1 MPIHVGVDIGSISVN
16 TVVVDGDG
24 AILYEKYSYCHGQP
38 FRRVLDVFQE
48 LQERFDFAELRTL
61 SFTGS
66 GGEKAAELLGGGFV
80 NEVVAQSRAV
90 SELYPEA
97 RTVIEMG
104 GEDSKLMF
112 MEETASGSQ
121 LEDFVMNSICAAGTG
136 SFLDQQ
142 AKRIGVSIEEEFGRL
157 ALKSQDPP
165 RIAGRCSVFA
175 KSDMIHLQQIA
186 TPVED
191 IVAGLCFAVARN
203 FKSSMGRGREFRK
216 PVVFQG
222 GVSQNAG
229 VVRAFREIL
238 DLAEGELIV
247 PAQNTSMGALGS
259 VYQRVGELSGVARRN
274 GDPPESDAYR
284 GLEALEAYL
293 ENQRAE
299 GSTLDRLVPTDAV
312 YSKDTRPLPESG
324 EPLEVYLGLDIGSLS
339 TNVVLIDADN
349 QVVARRYLRT
359 VSRPLEAIR
368 RGLSEIADE
377 VGERVVVKSAGTTGS
392 GRYLTGDFIGADSI
406 RNEITA
412 QATAAIAHD
421 RTVDTIFEIGGQ
433 DSKYISIRDG
443 VVVDFEMNKVCA
455 AGTGSFLEEQA
466 EKLDIS
472 IEDQF
477 AELAFTSPTPAQLG
491 DRCTVFME
499 SDLNGH
505 QQKGAATRD
514 LVGGLAYSIVHNYLQ
529 KVVGDKRIGEH
540 IFFQGGV
547 TNNRAVVA
555 AFQQVTGKRI
565 TVPPHFDVTGAIGA
579 AILARESLTEGEQT
593 RFKGF
598 DVSKR
603 NYSVDKFT
611 CKSCANQCEI
621 RRVRIEGEKRPLFY
635 GGRCEKWEKD
645 ERKGKG
651 VGIPNLFEEREMMLR
666 GDFVEVAPET
676 VAAGSGG
683 TGSGGTGAPAAG
695 DASAPGDAT
704 AAENGTNGSRPVT
717 IGLPRGLMIYWQQFP
732 FWRTFFQQLGFRV
745 VLSRESDRRLV
756 SRSLENITAET
767 CFPVEVMTGHVLDL
781 FDQGVDY
788 VFAPFVVNSQA
799 EEGNPTVNY
808 NCPWVQTY
816 PFMIRAALAGD
827 ERQKRLL
834 VPTLHFRYTGRV
846 LNSDLSTFMQEQ
858 FGTPPDST
866 VAVIQEAHHAQA
878 AFEAACRARGREV
891 LANLPGDKESVVLL
905 GRPYNSGDPELNL
918 HVVEKLI
925 SMDVLP
931 IPVDFL
937 PLDQADVFPQYNMLC
952 WPNGQK
958 IMGAA
963 KYVARHKDLNAVY
976 VSNFRCGPD
985 SFMAHYIREELRA
998 KPYLQLEVDEHS
1010 ADAGMITRIEA
1021 YLDSLRG
1028 NRAAR
1033 KKEEEPN
1040 YALRSEEV
1048 HVASS
1053 ERERVLYIPYMQDG
1067 SHILA
1072 AAARSCGVRA
1082 EALPMQDER
1091 DLELGRK
1098 HTSSREC
1105 FPMICTTGSF
1115 LRKVLEP
1122 GFDPERA
1129 SFFMPNHSG
1138 PCRFGQYNKLQDV
1151 IFRRLGFENIK
1162 IVAPSN
1168 EDSYAGFSN
1177 GRPVRF
1183 RLAVIRGIVA
1193 ADMLRKFLQERRPY
1207 EAVPGDVDRVYK
1219 RSLGRIVDCV
1229 EQGGNG
1235 IVSLMRSIAA
1245 EFEALPMRA
1254 VPRKPVVAIVGEIFM
1269 RDNPFCSGFLV
1280 DRIEAL
1286 GGETIMAP
1294 FREWITYSSYRWGR
1308 DARWKGNRKDI
1319 LKSRIQELFQHA
1331 ITNRIAGAVDE
1342 AVEMERDVELEEM
1355 LQLCDP
1361 YVHRDYDG
1369 DPALAFGAATALTE
1383 QGVSGIVNILPFTCM
1398 PGTLIASVSP
1408 TFRKDHENVPWV
1420 NIAYDGQDDSGI
1432 QTRLQAFMHQARE
1445 YTKAHGLDTPRVWEN
1460 PVASAHGAASGASSG
1475 TPGPSAIGAHA
1486 TTGSGSNGSGTNGSG
1501 SDGSGTNGSGSDG
1514 SGSNGGA
1521 SRNRGTAQTAS
1532 ASTAPGNSASP
1543 ARRSGD
1549 TT

>member
-1 MPIHVGVDIGSISVN
+1 MRIHVGIDIGSISVN
-16 TVVVDGDG
+16 TVALDDEHR
-24 AILYEKYSYCHGQP
+24 ILYERYSYCHGQP
-38 FRRVLDVFQE
+38 FRRVLEVFEE
-48 LQERFDFAELRTL
+48 LERRFGSELASL

-90 SELYPEA
+90 SELYPSA

-112 MEETASGSQ
+112 MEANGHGSQ

-142 AKRIGVSIEEEFGRL
+142 AKRIGVSIEQEFGRL
-157 ALKSQDPP
+157 ALESQDPP

-203 FKSSMGRGREFRK
+203 FKSSMGRGREFKK
-216 PVVFQG
+216 PIVFQG

-238 DLAEGELIV
+238 ELEDDELIV
-247 PAQNTSMGALGS
+247 PEHNTSMGALGA
-259 VYQRVGELSGVARRN
+259 VFHREGVG
-274 GDPPESDAYR
+274 DAYH
-284 GLEALEAYL
+284 GLDGLGAYI
-293 ENQRAE
+293 AE
-299 GSTLDRLVPTDAV
+299 QATSGTSLSRLFPTEAV
-312 YSKDTRPLPESG
+312 YNKETRSIPVDD
-324 EPLEVYLGLDIGSLS
+324 EPLDVYLGLDVGSLS
-339 TNVVLIDADN
+339 TNVVLIDRDN

-359 VSRPLEAIR
+359 ASRPLEAIR

-377 VGERVVVKSAGTTGS
+377 VGRRVVVRAAGTTGS

-421 RTVDTIFEIGGQ
+421 PSVDTIFEIGGQ

-472 IEDQF
+472 IQDQF
-477 AELAFTSPTPAQLG
+477 AELAFESPAPAHLG

-499 SDLNGH
+499 SDVNGH
-505 QQKGAATRD
+505 QQKGASTQD
-514 LVGGLAYSIVHNYLQ
+514 LVGGLAYSIVHNYIQ
-529 KVVGDKRIGEH
+529 KVVGDKRIGDH

-547 TNNRAVVA
+547 TNNKAVVA
-555 AFQQVTGKRI
+555 AFEQVTGKRI

-579 AILARESLTEGEQT
+579 AILARETVAAGHAT

-603 NYSVDKFT
+603 NYTVDKFT
-611 CKSCANQCEI
+611 CKSCENQCEI
-621 RRVRIEGEKRPLFY
+621 RRIRIEGEKRPLFY

-651 VGIPNLFEEREMMLR
+651 VDIPNLFEEREAMLR
-666 GDFVEVAPET
+666 GDFVERAP
-676 VAAGSGG
+676 VDGRGS
-683 TGSGGTGAPAAG
+683 TTRRA
-695 DASAPGDAT
+695 
-704 AAENGTNGSRPVT
+704 T
-717 IGLPRGLMIYWQQFP
+717 IGIPRGLMMYWQQFP
-732 FWRTFFQQLGFRV
+732 FWRTFFEELGFQV
-745 VLSRESDRRLV
+745 VLSRESDRKLV

-767 CFPVEVMTGHVLDL
+767 CFPVELMTGHVLDL

-788 VFAPFVVNSQA
+788 VFAPFIVNMKA

-816 PFMIRAALAGD
+816 PFMIRSALSGD
-827 ERQKRLL
+827 ERQSRLL

-846 LNSDLSTFMQEQ
+846 LNNDLSSFMQEH
-858 FGTPPDST
+858 FDVDASRT
-866 VAVIQEAHHAQA
+866 VAVIEKAHEAQT
-878 AFEAACRARGREV
+878 AFEAACRARGAEI
-891 LANLPGDKESVVLL
+891 LAKLPKDKESVVLL

-918 HVVEKLI
+918 HVIEKLI
-925 SMDVLP
+925 GMNVLP

-937 PLDQADVFPQYNMLC
+937 PLDEIDIFPQYNMMC

-958 IMGAA
+958 ILAAA
-963 KYVARHKDLNAVY
+963 KYVARHDELNAVY

-985 SFMAHYIREELRA
+985 SFMSHYIREELRA

-1028 NRAAR
+1028 NRVATR
-1033 KKEEEPN
+1033 TEEEPN
-1040 YALRSEEV
+1040 YALREEEV
-1048 HVASS
+1048 HLSS
-1053 ERERVLYIPYMQDG
+1053 AEGDRVLYIPYMQD
-1067 SHILA
+1067 SSYILA
-1072 AAARSCGVRA
+1072 AAARSCGVKA

-1115 LRKVLEP
+1115 LRKALEP
-1122 GFDPERA
+1122 GFDSAKA

-1151 IFRRLGFENIK
+1151 IFRRIGFEDIK
-1162 IVAPSN
+1162 IISPSN

-1183 RLAVIRGIVA
+1183 RLAVIRGFVA

-1207 EAVPGDVDRVYK
+1207 EAVPGDVNRVYR
-1219 RSLGRIVDCV
+1219 RSLGRVVECV

-1235 IVSLMRSIAA
+1235 VVSLMRSIAD
-1245 EFEALPMRA
+1245 EFAAVPMRDI
-1254 VPRKPVVAIVGEIFM
+1254 PRKPVVAIVGEIFM
-1269 RDNPFCSGFLV
+1269 RDNPFCSGHLV
-1280 DRIEAL
+1280 ENLEAL
-1286 GGETIMAP
+1286 GAETIMAP
-1294 FREWITYSSYRWGR
+1294 FREWVTYSSYRWGR
-1308 DARWKGNRKDI
+1308 DARWKGNKKDV
-1319 LKSRIQELFQHA
+1319 LKSRMQEFFQHA
-1331 ITNRIAGAVDE
+1331 ITNRIAGAVDHE
-1342 AVEMERDVELEEM
+1342 VEMDRDVELEEM
-1355 LQLCDP
+1355 LDLCNP

-1369 DPALAFGAATALTE
+1369 DPALAFGAAAALAE
-1383 QGVSGIVNILPFTCM
+1383 HGISGVVNILPFTCM
-1398 PGTLIASVSP
+1398 PGTLISSVSP

-1420 NIAYDGQDDSGI
+1420 NIAYDGQDDNGI
-1432 QTRLQAFMHQARE
+1432 QTRLQAFMHQTRDYSTE
-1445 YTKAHGLDTPRVWEN
+1445 HGLDEPRRWSGGGGDGGR
-1460 PVASAHGAASGASSG
+1460 PGDRAGGAAGDAAA
-1475 TPGPSAIGAHA
+1475 PNRRAA
-1486 TTGSGSNGSGTNGSG
+1486 TEPLV
-1501 SDGSGTNGSGSDG
+1501 
-1514 SGSNGGA
+1514 
-1521 SRNRGTAQTAS
+1521 TART
-1532 ASTAPGNSASP
+1532 
-1543 ARRSGD
+1543 ARRDGGMSDLLGEGM
-1549 TT
+1549 